1 MYSHLAQYYLEIGAD
16 QSGYE
21 MILTARH
28 IKNFYKIQD
37 PVIRSQALHAYGR
50 FLIYESDFEDAIKT
64 ELQMEKDAEII
75 KETDPKQETYPL
87 RRALAFKAYIKLMQ
101 GKTEDV
107 YRLASEVYEKYFNKD
122 EELSHINVY
131 DFLLPVFLVKT
142 KWALI
147 NKDYKQALEF
157 HREYGKAA
165 RKVNF
170 ITKKATLSKEVMF
183 ALPSDMVHEKEQLFT
198 ELAFDADSIAQTFLK
213 NYTSLTGKK
222 LDGIIEKLRQTNE
235 DRKLKLRILNS
246 LFIIISSFEILLLLI
261 LSIYSET
268 QIDGLTKLKNRRA
281 LNIRLGKFAAS
292 ERKYSAIMIDIDNFK
307 N

>member
-1 MYSHLAQYYLEIGAD
+1 MNFQHISSSKTKCRNIWKQTVIHFFYNELCNDTEQQIYLYSHLAQYYLEIGAD

-28 IKNFYKIQD
+28 LKNFYKIQD

-50 FLIYESDFEDAIKT
+50 FLI
-64 ELQMEKDAEII
+64 
-75 KETDPKQETYPL
+75 
-87 RRALAFKAYIKLMQ
+87 
-101 GKTEDV
+101 
-107 YRLASEVYEKYFNKD
+107 
-122 EELSHINVY
+122 
-131 DFLLPVFLVKT
+131 
-142 KWALI
+142 

-157 HREYGKAA
+157 NREYGKVA

-170 ITKKATLSKEVMF
+170 ITKKAPLSKKVMF

-235 DRKLKLRILNS
+235 DRKLILRILNS

-281 LNIRLGKFAAS
+281 LNIGLGKFATS